1 MQDNGCIRRLLFA
14 LCINDWSGG
23 LNLIVALPP
32 EESCQWRWMFENILN
47 IREILVG

>member
-1 MQDNGCIRRLLFA
+1 MQDKDAFA
-14 LCINDWSGG
+14 GYFLRCVSM
-23 LNLIVALPP
+23 IVRWIKFNCCSAP

>member
-14 LCINDWSGG
+14 LCINDWFSG

-32 EESCQWRWMFENILN
+32 KKVASGAGCLKVF
-47 IREILVG
+47 

>member
-14 LCINDWSGG
+14 LCINDWFSG

-32 EESCQWRWMFENILN
+32 KKVANG
-47 IREILVG
+47 VGCLKIF